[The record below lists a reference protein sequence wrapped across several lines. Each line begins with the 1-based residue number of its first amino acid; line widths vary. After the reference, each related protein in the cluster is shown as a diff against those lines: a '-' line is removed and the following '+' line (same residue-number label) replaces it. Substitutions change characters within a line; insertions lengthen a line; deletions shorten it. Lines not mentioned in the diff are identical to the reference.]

1 MANNENVTIKFRAD
15 ITDLKNGISQ
25 ANSNIKLANAQF
37 KAAAAGMDDWAK
49 SSDGI
54 KAKLSQLGATLNAE
68 KTKLNAYKEQLERI
82 KEAENKNVKSAEELR
97 AKYQQ
102 AATAYGENSTEAKK
116 YQKQLASVEK
126 EIVSNQ
132 NAHEK
137 LSVTILN
144 QQAKVSN
151 TEKEYKNFENRLG
164 QVEKAEKEAEKSG
177 RDIADVLDEMDK
189 SADKAESG
197 MKDLDG
203 GFTVLK
209 GSIANLVADGIK
221 SLISGFKN
229 LMENT
234 RETRIELG
242 KVETA
247 FTTNG
252 FSAEAAKKVYK
263 DFYGILGDT
272 GQATEAVNH
281 LAKLTR
287 NEEELATWTNICTG
301 IYGTFGASLP
311 IEGLTE
317 AANETAKVAKVTGP
331 LADALNW
338 STLSAEGWAKVLG
351 DGSAA
356 QQAFNKGIEEGLPVE
371 DAFNEALA
379 ATSSEQDRQT
389 LIMNTLNSMY
399 DDASQKYKTVNGD
412 IIESNKAQADLN
424 DTMATVAEKIAPIT
438 TAIANGFAKILEKAL
453 ELVGEDNIEQWAS
466 NLADAF
472 EGFIN
477 DTLPKLEAGFKWVS
491 DNKDFIVGA
500 IGSVVAALVAMK
512 AYQFGKDIAEMGT
525 SAVNAGKKIA
535 ELASKI
541 DLVKVAEIARAAATK
556 IVAAAQWLLNAAMN
570 ANPIGLVIVAITA
583 LVAAFVWLW
592 NNCADFRNFWIGL
605 WEGILAFIGPIWDGI
620 VKIFQ
625 DAWAWI
631 VGVWDQAKPYFQA
644 IWDAIKII
652 FSVVAAWFGN
662 MFQSAWNAIKT
673 IWSVVTG
680 FFSGIWEGIKKVFSV
695 VATWFEGM
703 FKTAWT
709 AIKAIWDT
717 VVNYFKL
724 VWAGISAVFSVVKSV
739 LSGDFSG
746 AWEAIKS
753 VWDKAKGFFQG
764 IWDGIKN
771 VFGSVAS
778 WFGDTFGAAMDA
790 IKAPINW
797 VIDGINK
804 MIDGLNS
811 LSFEVPDWVPEIGGQ
826 TIGFNIGHLPRL
838 AKGGVL
844 RKGQLGLL
852 EGSGAE
858 AVVPLEK
865 NKEWLQKVAVE
876 LADSLR
882 GNANNSSVG
891 TEFNGGNTINFY
903 QTNNSPKSLSRLD
916 IYRQTKNAL
925 RYAAR

>member
-1 MANNENVTIKFRAD
+1 MANNENLTIKFKAD

-25 ANSNIKLANAQF
+25 ANSDIKLANAQF
-37 KAAAAGMDDWAK
+37 KAASAGMDDWSK

-68 KTKLNAYKEQLERI
+68 KTKLNAYKEQLDRI
-82 KEAENKNVKSAEELR
+82 KEAESKNVKSAEELR

-116 YQKQLASVEK
+116 YQTQLASVEK

-132 NAHEK
+132 KAQEK

-177 RDIADVLDEMDK
+177 RDVADVLDEMDK

-229 LMENT
+229 IIEST

-252 FSAEAAKKVYK
+252 FSAETAKKVYK

-301 IYGTFGASLP
+301 VYGTFGASLP

-338 STLSAEGWAKVLG
+338 STLSAEGWTKVLG
-351 DGSAA
+351 EGSAA
-356 QQAFNKGIEEGLPVE
+356 QQAFNKGISEGLPVE

-424 DTMATVAEKIAPIT
+424 DTMASVSEKISPIMT
-438 TAIANGFAKILEKAL
+438 SIQTGFAKILEKIL
-453 ELVGEDNIEQWAS
+453 DLVGEDNLEQWA
-466 NLADAF
+466 DGIVKAF
-472 EGFIN
+472 DDFIN
-477 DTLPKLEAGFKWVS
+477 NVLPAIEKGFQWII
-491 DNKDFIVGA
+491 DNKDTLIAGIVG
-500 IGSVVAALVAMK
+500 IGAAFATFKVVTLIQGIVSALQGMSVAQAAV
-512 AYQFGKDIAEMGT
+512 T
-525 SAVNAGKKIA
+525 
-535 ELASKI
+535 
-541 DLVKVAEIARAAATK
+541 
-556 IVAAAQWLLNAAMN
+556 AAQWLMNVAMN
-570 ANPIGLVIVAITA
+570 ANPIGIIIAAIA
-583 LVAAFVWLW
+583 GLVAAFVWLW
-592 NNCADFRNFWIGL
+592 NNCEDFRNFWIGL

-652 FSVVAAWFGN
+652 FSVVATWFGN
-662 MFQSAWNAIKT
+662 MFQSAWDAIKT
-673 IWSVVTG
+673 IWSVATG

-695 VATWFEGM
+695 VATWFSGM
-703 FKTAWT
+703 FNTAWT
-709 AIKAIWDT
+709 AIKTIWDT
-717 VVNYFKL
+717 VVNYFAL
-724 VWAGISAVFSVVKSV
+724 VWAGISGVFSVVKSV

-753 VWDKAKGFFQG
+753 VWNKAKGFFQG

-797 VIDGINK
+797 VIDGINT

-876 LADSLR
+876 LADSLK

-891 TEFNGGNTINFY
+891 TDFNGGNTINFY